1 MKENEKAT
9 DVRTSQW
16 QVAVTHEAI
25 MEPLMPPAQESEKV
39 SKRKTSSS
47 LDWSLWIKSL
57 GFGLH
62 FTPWTALTQK
72 VMVVDLEII
81 ALMKI
86 LTLSKK
92 FIV

>member
-39 SKRKTSSS
+39 SKKKTSSS
-47 LDWSLWIKSL
+47 LDWSFESRVWVLESISL
-57 GFGLH
+57 PGLH
-62 FTPWTALTQK
+62 WHRRWW
-72 VMVVDLEII
+72 
-81 ALMKI
+81 
-86 LTLSKK
+86 
-92 FIV
+92 